1 MSAVAERVSPFSG
14 SALDFSQDFF
24 SLFGLKRQFSI
35 DTRALERAYI
45 ALQKQFHPDRFAA
58 MQEHERRAATQ
69 WSIRVNEGY
78 RELRDDLSRAIYLL
92 SLLGTSLEE
101 NPVLPGDFLMMQL
114 ELREAL
120 EEIEQSE
127 ALPAL
132 DQFKQQLKRN
142 IADQTAQLSG
152 FFEAGQRDE
161 ALKSVYALQFL
172 KKLEQDS
179 RRLEDQWL
187 DL

>member
-1 MSAVAERVSPFSG
+1 M
-14 SALDFSQDFF
+14 DFSQDFF

-35 DTRALERAYI
+35 DTQALERAYI
-45 ALQKQFHPDRFAA
+45 ALQKQFHPDRFAS

-101 NPVLPGDFLMMQL
+101 NPVLPGDFLMTQL

-132 DQFKQQLKRN
+132 DQFNQQLKRN

-152 FFEAGQRDE
+152 FFEAGQQDE

>member
-1 MSAVAERVSPFSG
+1 M
-14 SALDFSQDFF
+14 
-24 SLFGLKRQFSI
+24 LFRS
-35 DTRALERAYI
+35 
-45 ALQKQFHPDRFAA
+45 
-58 MQEHERRAATQ
+58 
-69 WSIRVNEGY
+69 
-78 RELRDDLSRAIYLL
+78 DLSRAIYLL

-101 NPVLPGDFLMMQL
+101 NPVLPGDFLMTQL
-114 ELREAL
+114 QLREAL
-120 EEIEQSE
+120 EDIEQSE

-142 IADQTAQLSG
+142 IADQTAQLSV
-152 FFEAGQRDE
+152 FFEAGQQDE
-161 ALKSVYALQFL
+161 ALKRVYALQFL